1 VAWLVGALGLSL
13 LFAWRTMAPAFRAGD
28 WVQDDARQHVFWML
42 RFRDPE
48 LFPNDLLADYFQ
60 SIAPPGYTAL
70 YWSLSWIV
78 DPLLASKLV
87 PFVLAA
93 IFAVFVFLLVRALYP
108 SAAAAFLCTV
118 LASWYVWQYDD
129 LASGSPRSF
138 VLPCVAAV
146 LWALASGRW
155 PLAVLF
161 TVLGGLF
168 YPIAAVIAL
177 GLMATRL
184 VVLAGRRPALSRDRA
199 AWLHVA
205 LAAAL
210 VTLSMLP
217 DRLASSP
224 FGPAVTADE
233 ARRMPEFGEDGR
245 TFFFLDD
252 PYQFWVAG
260 YRSGLNL
267 RVHDKLFGKLP
278 ILAEYAAAALLLVPV
293 LLARR
298 WLSTA
303 RGLGPAAALVA
314 QLLVVS
320 FALFCLS
327 HAVLFRLYLPSRYV
341 QWTVPLAL
349 SIAGGLAVAVLLR
362 EAAERA
368 WRPRAAHI
376 AALLTVAVAVGL
388 AIYPADYDGIFLPDH
403 HPTITAYLRGLPK
416 DVLIAAPAVE
426 ADSIPSFTGRSVLAA
441 REHANPYDLGYYRE
455 VRQRLADLVEAYYAP
470 STDGLLRFA
479 DRYGVDYFVVK
490 RAAFNRQQFGL
501 AWTEQFE
508 PFQSRVSDKLRGGN
522 SFALEAAARQCGVAV
537 DGEITLVAT
546 SCLRAAR

>member
-1 VAWLVGALGLSL
+1 
-13 LFAWRTMAPAFRAGD
+13 MAPAFRAGD

-48 LFPNDLLADYFQ
+48 MFPNDLMADYFQ

-70 YWSLSWIV
+70 YWSLSWVV

-93 IFAVFVFLLVRALYP
+93 TFALFVFLLVRALFP
-108 SAAAAFLCTV
+108 SLPAAFLCTV

-138 VLPCVAAV
+138 VLPGVAAV

-161 TVLGGLF
+161 TVLCGLF
-168 YPIAAVIAL
+168 YPIAGVLAL
-177 GLMATRL
+177 GLMAMRL
-184 VVLAGRRPALSRDRA
+184 VVLVGRRPTLSRDGA
-199 AWLHVA
+199 VWSSCL

-210 VTLSMLP
+210 VALSLLP
-217 DRLASSP
+217 DLLSASP
-224 FGPAVTADE
+224 FGPAITVEE
-233 ARRMPEFGEDGR
+233 ARQMPEFGEDGR

-252 PYQFWVAG
+252 PYDFWVAG

-267 RVHDKLFGKLP
+267 RVHDKLLSHVP
-278 ILAEYAAAALLLVPV
+278 ILAEYALAALLLLPV
-293 LLARR
+293 LLGRR
-298 WLSTA
+298 WLPA
-303 RGLGPAAALVA
+303 GRGLGPAAVLVA
-314 QLLVVS
+314 QLLFVS
-320 FALFCLS
+320 LALFFLS

-341 QWTVPLAL
+341 QWTVPLAFA
-349 SIAGGLAVAVLLR
+349 IAGGLAIAVLLR
-362 EAAERA
+362 AAAERVSP
-368 WRPRAAHI
+368 RRAAYL
-376 AALLTVAVAVGL
+376 AAILTVAVAAGL
-388 AIYPADYDGIFLPDH
+388 AAYPADYDGIFLPDH
-403 HPTITAYLRGLPK
+403 HPNITAYLRGLPK

-441 REHANPYDLGYYRE
+441 REHANPYHLGYYGE
-455 VRQRLADLVEAYYAP
+455 IRQRLADLVEAYYAP
-470 STDGLLRFA
+470 SLGPLLQFA

-490 RAAFNRQQFGL
+490 RAAFNRQQSGL

-508 PFQSRVSDKLRGGN
+508 PFQSRVSEKLRRGN
-522 SFALEAAARQCGVAV
+522 SFALEAAARQCGVAA
-537 DGEITLVAT
+537 DGNITLVPT